1 MMEKIK
7 GFLKK
12 FVGIALPYWRT
23 EASRYDWL
31 RLAVIIILTVFN
43 VYLNIQ
49 FNEWK
54 NAFYTALQNYN
65 YDQVIQEMIR
75 FIKLA
80 ALAIIVAMY
89 TFYLQQIIALRWRKW
104 LSEVFIDD
112 WLHDKKYYLSEL
124 KDEKTDN
131 PDQRVSEDIKIFIE
145 KALKFSIGILNAALT
160 FGCFVAILWD
170 LSGVITF
177 TVAGREVRI
186 YGYIV
191 WIAFAYAIIG
201 TYITHKVGN
210 KLSIFHYNQQRYEA
224 DFRFSMMRLKEN
236 SESIALYKGEKAEE
250 NILLN
255 RLRFLLENFKLIIKK
270 ERSLTAIKSGYY
282 QMASIFPVLVGV
294 PLYMK
299 NSINL
304 GGLMQSASAFG
315 RVQGSLSYFIMLYTD
330 FAEWRSVIDR
340 LNDFQKQLYL
350 VEKVNTE
357 IENKYL
363 ISTKEHFQ
371 MESFGLLTPEG
382 NVLLEK
388 EDIEFSEGENIIIE
402 GINGQ
407 GKSTLIRSLAG
418 IWPFFRGNIKI
429 PASKDMLFLSQKTY
443 LPLGSLAEILM
454 YPDVEVS
461 CDEAELIGLLNQFQL
476 SYLTDK
482 LNVKAD
488 WGNILSTGEQQKISI
503 IRACIRKPKWLFL
516 DEATSGIDG
525 TAEEKIYE
533 YLTDFLCETTIISVA
548 HRKSIEKF
556 HKKKI
561 EIKDKKL
568 KYSSIFI

>member
-7 GFLKK
+7 EFFKK
-12 FVGIALPYWRT
+12 FALVALPYWRT
-23 EASRYDWL
+23 KASWYDWL
-31 RLAVIIILTVFN
+31 RLAVIIVLTIFN

-65 YDQVIQEMIR
+65 YDQVMQEMLR

-80 ALAIIVAMY
+80 ALAIFVAMY

-104 LSEVFIDD
+104 LSEIFVGN

-124 KDEKTDN
+124 TGSKTDN
-131 PDQRVSEDIKIFIE
+131 PDQRISEDIKIFIE
-145 KALKFSIGILNAALT
+145 KALKFSVGILNAALT
-160 FGCFVAILWD
+160 FSCFVAILWD

-177 TVAGREVRI
+177 TIGGKEIRI

-191 WIAFAYAIIG
+191 WIAFVYAVIG

-210 KLSIFHYNQQRYEA
+210 KLSIFNYNQQRYEA

-236 SESIALYKGEKAEE
+236 SESIALYYGEQKEE
-250 NILLN
+250 KILLK

-315 RVQGSLSYFIMLYTD
+315 RVQGSLSYFVMLYTD
-330 FAEWRSVIDR
+330 FAEWQSVINR
-340 LNDFQKQLYL
+340 LNDFQKQLCFL
-350 VEKVNTE
+350 QKVNIE
-357 IENKYL
+357 IKNKYSV
-363 ISTKEHFQ
+363 STKEHFQ
-371 MESFGLLTPEG
+371 IEDFKLLTPEG
-382 NVLLEK
+382 HVLLEK
-388 EDIEFSEGENIIIE
+388 AHMEFRQGENIIIE
-402 GINGQ
+402 GVNGQ
-407 GKSTLIRSLAG
+407 GKSTFIRSLAG
-418 IWPFFRGNIKI
+418 IWPFFNGNIKI
-429 PASKDMLFLSQKTY
+429 PASKDILFLSQKNY
-443 LPLGSLAEILM
+443 LPLGSLAEILI
-454 YPDVEVS
+454 YPNVDIGCIET
-461 CDEAELIGLLNQFQL
+461 ELINLLNKFQL
-476 SYLTDK
+476 SYLNDK

-488 WGNILSTGEQQKISI
+488 WGSILSTGEQQKIAI
-503 IRACIRKPKWLFL
+503 IRACIRKPKWLFM
-516 DEATSGIDG
+516 DEATSGIDVQ
-525 TAEEKIYE
+525 AEEKIYE
-533 YLTDFLCETTIISVA
+533 YLVDFLCETTIISVG

-556 HKKKI
+556 HKKKF
-561 EIKDKKL
+561 ELENGQL
-568 KYSSIFI
+568 KYSEINI

>member
-7 GFLKK
+7 EFFKK
-12 FVGIALPYWRT
+12 FALVALPYWRT
-23 EASRYDWL
+23 KASWYDWL
-31 RLAVIIILTVFN
+31 RLAVIIVLTIFN

-65 YDQVIQEMIR
+65 YDQVMQEMLR

-80 ALAIIVAMY
+80 ALAIFVAMY

-104 LSEVFIDD
+104 LSEIFVGN

-124 KDEKTDN
+124 TGSKTDN
-131 PDQRVSEDIKIFIE
+131 PDQRISEDIKIFIE
-145 KALKFSIGILNAALT
+145 KALKFSVGILNAALT
-160 FGCFVAILWD
+160 FSCFVAILWD

-177 TVAGREVRI
+177 TIGGKEIRI

-191 WIAFAYAIIG
+191 WIAFVYAVIG

-210 KLSIFHYNQQRYEA
+210 KLSIFNYNQQRYEA

-236 SESIALYKGEKAEE
+236 SESIALYYGEQKEE
-250 NILLN
+250 KILLK

-315 RVQGSLSYFIMLYTD
+315 RVQGSLSYFVMLYTD
-330 FAEWRSVIDR
+330 FAEWQSVINR
-340 LNDFQKQLYL
+340 LNDFQKQLCFL
-350 VEKVNTE
+350 QKVNIE
-357 IENKYL
+357 IKNKYSV
-363 ISTKEHFQ
+363 STKEHFQ
-371 MESFGLLTPEG
+371 IEDFKLLTPEG
-382 NVLLEK
+382 HVLLEK
-388 EDIEFSEGENIIIE
+388 AHMEFRQGENIIIE
-402 GINGQ
+402 GVNGQ
-407 GKSTLIRSLAG
+407 GKSTFIRSLAG
-418 IWPFFRGNIKI
+418 IWPFFNGNIKI
-429 PASKDMLFLSQKTY
+429 PASKDILFLSQKNY
-443 LPLGSLAEILM
+443 LPLGSLAEILI
-454 YPDVEVS
+454 YPDVDIGCIET
-461 CDEAELIGLLNQFQL
+461 ELINLLNKFQL
-476 SYLTDK
+476 SYLNDK

-488 WGNILSTGEQQKISI
+488 WGNILSTGEQQKIAI
-503 IRACIRKPKWLFL
+503 IRACIRKPKWLFM
-516 DEATSGIDG
+516 DEATSGIDVQ
-525 TAEEKIYE
+525 AEEKIYE
-533 YLTDFLCETTIISVA
+533 YLVDFLCETTIISVG

-556 HKKKI
+556 HKKKF
-561 EIKDKKL
+561 ELENGQL
-568 KYSSIFI
+568 KYSEINI

>member
-7 GFLKK
+7 EFFKK
-12 FVGIALPYWRT
+12 FALVVLPYWRT
-23 EASRYDWL
+23 KASWYDWL
-31 RLAVIIILTVFN
+31 RLAVIIVLTIFN

-65 YDQVIQEMIR
+65 YDQVMQEMLR

-80 ALAIIVAMY
+80 ALAIFVAMY

-104 LSEVFIDD
+104 LSEIFVGN

-124 KDEKTDN
+124 TGSKTDN
-131 PDQRVSEDIKIFIE
+131 PDQRISEDIKIFIE
-145 KALKFSIGILNAALT
+145 KALKFSVGILNAALT
-160 FGCFVAILWD
+160 FSCFVAILWD

-177 TVAGREVRI
+177 TIGGKEIRI

-191 WIAFAYAIIG
+191 WIAFVYAVIG

-210 KLSIFHYNQQRYEA
+210 KLSIFNYNQQRYEA

-236 SESIALYKGEKAEE
+236 SESIALYYGEQKEE
-250 NILLN
+250 KILLK

-315 RVQGSLSYFIMLYTD
+315 RVQGSLSYFVMLYTD
-330 FAEWRSVIDR
+330 FAEWQSVINR
-340 LNDFQKQLYL
+340 LNDFQKQLCFL
-350 VEKVNTE
+350 QKVNIE
-357 IENKYL
+357 IKNKYSV
-363 ISTKEHFQ
+363 STKEHFQ
-371 MESFGLLTPEG
+371 IEDFKLLTPEG
-382 NVLLEK
+382 HVLLEK
-388 EDIEFSEGENIIIE
+388 AHMEFRQGENIIIE
-402 GINGQ
+402 GVNGQ
-407 GKSTLIRSLAG
+407 GKSTFIRSLAG
-418 IWPFFRGNIKI
+418 IWPFFNGNIKI
-429 PASKDMLFLSQKTY
+429 PASKDILFLSQKNY
-443 LPLGSLAEILM
+443 LPLGSLAEILI
-454 YPDVEVS
+454 YPNVDIGCIET
-461 CDEAELIGLLNQFQL
+461 ELINLLNKFQL
-476 SYLTDK
+476 SYLNDK

-488 WGNILSTGEQQKISI
+488 WGSILSTGEQQKIAI
-503 IRACIRKPKWLFL
+503 IRACIRKPKWLFM
-516 DEATSGIDG
+516 DEATSGIDVQ
-525 TAEEKIYE
+525 AEEKIYE
-533 YLTDFLCETTIISVA
+533 YLVDFLCETTIISVG

-556 HKKKI
+556 HKKKF
-561 EIKDKKL
+561 ELENGQL
-568 KYSSIFI
+568 KYSEINI